1 MSEPT
6 RNVRINK
13 LAEAPTPQNTP
24 ATATSSF
31 IQRANNGKPSVPTI
45 SEDGDVS
52 QLSNNQSLISMI
64 QGKLGTLVGAPS
76 GYIDGLPKVVKDRI
90 RGLKALQSQQ
100 SELEAEL
107 EAEILKLEK
116 QWHKRYEPLFKKRA
130 QLIAGEIE
138 PTEEEIL
145 AGKKIE
151 EEDDEEHDEDEEEE
165 EKEEEEDDEE
175 DSEEDSDVKGIPDFW
190 LTALKTHPD
199 LSLLISDRDDEA
211 LHYLTDIRM
220 DYLDQPGFALNFDFA
235 ENPFFTNK
243 TLRKVY
249 YYEDAPAFMGEYTFD
264 HPEGTV
270 IDWKSPEQNLTVR
283 IEKRKQRNKR
293 TQETR
298 TVEKTV
304 ETESFFNFFSPPII
318 DEETEDDEELAEL
331 VEQDHQNGEYIK
343 DMIPRAVLFFTGE
356 ALQYDEDDEDE
367 DDLESLKEE
376 DFSDSDEDEDDDE
389 GLIKSGGGASGG
401 QQPECKQQ

>member
-1 MSEPT
+1 MSEPI

-52 QLSNNQSLISMI
+52 QLSNNQALISMI

-76 GYIDGLPKVVKDRI
+76 GYIDTLPKAVKDRI

-151 EEDDEEHDEDEEEE
+151 EENDEEHDEDDEEEE
-165 EKEEEEDDEE
+165 EEEEEDDEE
-175 DSEEDSDVKGIPDFW
+175 EEEDSDIKGIPDFW
-190 LTALKTHPD
+190 LTALKSHPD
-199 LSLLISDRDDEA
+199 LSLLITDRDDEA

-220 DYLDQPGFALNFDFA
+220 DYLEQPGFALNFDFA

-270 IDWKSPEQNLTVR
+270 SDWKSPEQNLTVR

-304 ETESFFNFFSPPII
+304 ETESFFNFFNPPVI
-318 DEETEDDEELAEL
+318 DEETEDDEELAQL

-356 ALQYDEDDEDE
+356 AIDYDEDEEDE
-367 DDLESLKEE
+367 DDLEDLEDE
-376 DFSDSDEDEDDDE
+376 DFSDSDEDEDDE
-389 GLIKSGGGASGG
+389 GVIKSGGGAAGG

>member
-1 MSEPT
+1 MSEPI

-52 QLSNNQSLISMI
+52 QLSNNQALISMI

-76 GYIDGLPKVVKDRI
+76 GYIDTLPKAVKDRI

-151 EEDDEEHDEDEEEE
+151 EENDEEHDEDDEEEE
-165 EKEEEEDDEE
+165 EEEEEDDEE
-175 DSEEDSDVKGIPDFW
+175 EEEDSDIKGIPDFW
-190 LTALKTHPD
+190 LTALKSHPD
-199 LSLLISDRDDEA
+199 LSLLITDRDDEA

-220 DYLDQPGFALNFDFA
+220 DYLEQPGFALNFDFA

-304 ETESFFNFFSPPII
+304 ETESFFNFFNPPVI
-318 DEETEDDEELAEL
+318 DEETEDDEELAQL

-356 ALQYDEDDEDE
+356 AIDYDDDEEDE
-367 DDLESLKEE
+367 DDLEDLEDE
-376 DFSDSDEDEDDDE
+376 DFSDSDEDEDDE
-389 GLIKSGGGASGG
+389 GVIKSGGGAAGG

>member
-1 MSEPT
+1 MSEPI

-52 QLSNNQSLISMI
+52 QLSNNQALISMI

-76 GYIDGLPKVVKDRI
+76 GYIDTLPKAVKDRI

-151 EEDDEEHDEDEEEE
+151 EENDEEHDEDDEEEE
-165 EKEEEEDDEE
+165 EEEEEDDEE
-175 DSEEDSDVKGIPDFW
+175 EEEDSDIKGIPDFW
-190 LTALKTHPD
+190 LTALKSHPD
-199 LSLLISDRDDEA
+199 LSLLITDRDDEA

-220 DYLDQPGFALNFDFA
+220 DYLEQPGFALNFDFA

-304 ETESFFNFFSPPII
+304 ETESFFNFFNPPVI
-318 DEETEDDEELAEL
+318 DEETEDDEELAQL

-356 ALQYDEDDEDE
+356 AIDYE
-367 DDLESLKEE
+367 
-376 DFSDSDEDEDDDE
+376 
-389 GLIKSGGGASGG
+389 
-401 QQPECKQQ
+401 

>member
-1 MSEPT
+1 MSEPI

-52 QLSNNQSLISMI
+52 QLSNNQALISMI

-76 GYIDGLPKVVKDRI
+76 GYIDTLPKAVKDRI

-151 EEDDEEHDEDEEEE
+151 EENDEEHDEDDEEEE
-165 EKEEEEDDEE
+165 EE
-175 DSEEDSDVKGIPDFW
+175 EEDSDIKGIPDFW
-190 LTALKTHPD
+190 LTALKSHPD
-199 LSLLISDRDDEA
+199 LSLLITDRDDEA

-220 DYLDQPGFALNFDFA
+220 DYLEQPGFALNFDFA

-304 ETESFFNFFSPPII
+304 ETESFFNFFNPPVI
-318 DEETEDDEELAEL
+318 DEETEDDEELAQL

-356 ALQYDEDDEDE
+356 AIGYDEDEEDE
-367 DDLESLKEE
+367 DDLEDLEDE
-376 DFSDSDEDEDDDE
+376 DFSDSDEDEDDE
-389 GLIKSGGGASGG
+389 GVIKSGGGAAGG

>member
-1 MSEPT
+1 MSEPI

-52 QLSNNQSLISMI
+52 QLSNNQALISMI

-76 GYIDGLPKVVKDRI
+76 GYIDTLPKAVKDRI

-151 EEDDEEHDEDEEEE
+151 EENDEEHDEDDEEEE
-165 EKEEEEDDEE
+165 EEEEEDDEE
-175 DSEEDSDVKGIPDFW
+175 EEEDSDIKGIPDFW
-190 LTALKTHPD
+190 LTALKSHPD
-199 LSLLISDRDDEA
+199 LSLLITDRDDEA

-220 DYLDQPGFALNFDFA
+220 DYLEQPGFALNFDFA

-304 ETESFFNFFSPPII
+304 ETESFFNFFNPPVI
-318 DEETEDDEELAEL
+318 DEETEDDEELAQL

-356 ALQYDEDDEDE
+356 AIDYDEDEEDE
-367 DDLESLKEE
+367 DDLEDLEDE
-376 DFSDSDEDEDDDE
+376 DFSDSDEDEDDE
-389 GLIKSGGGASGG
+389 GVIKSGGGAAGG

>member
-1 MSEPT
+1 MSEPI

-52 QLSNNQSLISMI
+52 QLSNNQALISMI

-76 GYIDGLPKVVKDRI
+76 GYIDTLPKAVKDRI

-151 EEDDEEHDEDEEEE
+151 EENDEEHDEDDEEEE
-165 EKEEEEDDEE
+165 EEEEDDDEE
-175 DSEEDSDVKGIPDFW
+175 EEEDSDIKGIPDFW
-190 LTALKTHPD
+190 LTALKSHPD
-199 LSLLISDRDDEA
+199 LSLLITDRDDEA

-220 DYLDQPGFALNFDFA
+220 DYLEQPGFALNFDFA

-304 ETESFFNFFSPPII
+304 ETESFFNFFNPPVI
-318 DEETEDDEELAEL
+318 DEETEDDEELAQL

-356 ALQYDEDDEDE
+356 AIDYDEDEEDE
-367 DDLESLKEE
+367 DDLEDLEDE
-376 DFSDSDEDEDDDE
+376 DFSDSDEDEDDE
-389 GLIKSGGGASGG
+389 GVIKSGGGAAGG

>member
-1 MSEPT
+1 MSEPI

-52 QLSNNQSLISMI
+52 QLTNNQSLISMI

-151 EEDDEEHDEDEEEE
+151 EEDHEEHDEDEEEE
-165 EKEEEEDDEE
+165 EEDEDEE
-175 DSEEDSDVKGIPDFW
+175 DEEDSDVKGIPDFW

-199 LSLLISDRDDEA
+199 LSGLISDRDDEA
-211 LHYLTDIRM
+211 LHFLTDIRM

-264 HPEGTV
+264 HAEGTV

-304 ETESFFNFFSPPII
+304 ETDSFFNFFSPPAI
-318 DEETEDDEELAEL
+318 DEENEDDEELAQF

-356 ALQYDEDDEDE
+356 ALQYDEDDEDDEDLEDLE
-367 DDLESLKEE
+367 DDE
-376 DFSDSDEDEDDDE
+376 DFSDSDDDEDDDE
-389 GLIKSGGGASGG
+389 GVIKSGGGASGG